1 MVTDVCQG
9 QVMGEWQQ
17 VCRSALS
24 LLVVMKM
31 KHQKKQK
38 LPEVSDNFKNQTSD
52 TFIKSVSIYML
63 SVE

>member
-1 MVTDVCQG
+1 M
-9 QVMGEWQQ
+9 
-17 VCRSALS
+17 CRSALS